1 MAEDKKVKVIEE
13 EEEGVEEKK
22 VPSTKVYHVSKR
34 TEDKKW
40 TIKFA
45 LGSKVIKLCDT
56 KEPARDIEYL
66 M

>member
-34 TEDKKW
+34 AEDKKW
-40 TIKFA
+40 PSS
-45 LGSKVIKLCDT
+45 LL
-56 KEPARDIEYL
+56 
-66 M
+66 